1 MIKLKVLIKTIVDNE
16 VYDNRFQSTWGLSL
30 YIEVHERSTFT
41 LLFDVDSSF
50 RIWKYNAEL
59 LDIDPSIINAIVISH
74 WHGDHA
80 GPLGEVL
87 KFIGKAV
94 PVYVPIEPYMKRYRV
109 IRNMIVCNEPCSIY
123 DNIFTTGTMGIHIRE
138 QALII
143 NRSSDL
149 IIVVG
154 CSHPGINNIVEWAQ
168 DLTGIDRV
176 KLVIGGLHISSWNEG
191 LYIAK
196 RLKQLGVEYVSPMH
210 CTGSRAKEAIKQ
222 IFMDKYIVNGSGKTI
237 NIS

>member
-1 MIKLKVLIKTIVDNE
+1 MKVLIKTIVDNE

-30 YIEVHERSTFT
+30 CIEVHERSTFT

-74 WHGDHA
+74 WHGDHT
-80 GPLGEVL
+80 GPLREV
-87 KFIGKAV
+87 F
-94 PVYVPIEPYMKRYRV
+94 
-109 IRNMIVCNEPCSIY
+109 EPCSIY
-123 DNIFTTGTMGIHIRE
+123 NNIFTTCTMGIHIRE

-154 CSHPGINNIVEWAQ
+154 CSHPGINNIVEYAQ

-196 RLKQLGVEYVSPMH
+196 KLKELGVEYISPMH
-210 CTGSRAKEAIKQ
+210 CTGLNAKLAIREIYGKN
-222 IFMDKYIVNGSGKTI
+222 YIPNGSGKI
-237 NIS
+237 IVI

>member
-16 VYDNRFQSTWGLSL
+16 VYDNRFLSTWGLSL
-30 YIEVHERSTFT
+30 YIEVRGKSTYT

-50 RIWKYNAEL
+50 RIWKYNAKL
-59 LDIDPSIINAIVISH
+59 LDIEPSFINAIVVSH

-80 GPLGEVL
+80 GPLREVL
-87 KFIGKAV
+87 KFIGKIV
-94 PVYVPIEPYMKRYRV
+94 PVYVPVEPYMKRYRM
-109 IRNMIVCNEPCSIY
+109 IRNMIVCSEPCNIY
-123 DNIFTTGTMGIHIRE
+123 DNILTTGTMGVHIRE

-149 IIVVG
+149 LIVVG
-154 CSHPGINNIVEWAQ
+154 CSHPGITNIVKWAQ
-168 DLTGIDRV
+168 DLTGVDRV

-196 RLKQLGVEYVSPMH
+196 KLKELGVEYISPMH
-210 CTGSRAKEAIKQ
+210 CTGLNAKLAIREVYGEN
-222 IFMDKYIVNGSGKTI
+222 YIPNGSGKTLLI
-237 NIS
+237 